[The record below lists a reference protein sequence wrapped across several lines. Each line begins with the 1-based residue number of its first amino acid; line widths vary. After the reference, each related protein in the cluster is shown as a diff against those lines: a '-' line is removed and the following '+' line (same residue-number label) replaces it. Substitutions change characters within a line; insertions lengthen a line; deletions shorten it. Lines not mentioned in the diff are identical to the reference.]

1 MSRLSGPA
9 GQGRI
14 LGECSGGPTWP
25 ARGVYFF
32 FEHGEHRRS
41 APLASR
47 VVRVGTHAVGAGA
60 KSSLWGR
67 LRMHRGTKAGSGS
80 HRSSIF
86 RHHVGVA
93 LLRLEG
99 RDLATWHDKKS
110 PKEKAEERAHEL
122 EVSRRICAMSVLWVN
137 VSDLPGPTS
146 DRAVIERNAIALLS
160 NGREP
165 LDLPSA
171 SWLGRSSADA
181 RIAQSGL
188 WNLNHVDGQYDPAF
202 LDVLERHV
210 GATLAK

>member
-1 MSRLSGPA
+1 MSRLSGSP
-9 GQGRI
+9 GQGRA
-14 LGECSGGPTWP
+14 LGDCVGGPSWP
-25 ARGVYFF
+25 TRGVYFF
-32 FEHGEHRRS
+32 FEPGEYRS
-41 APLASR
+41 SPSAVSR

-110 PKEKAEERAHEL
+110 PKENSEERAHEL

-137 VSDLPGPTS
+137 VPDLPGPTS

-160 NGREP
+160 NKLNP
-165 LDLPSA
+165 LDPPSNE
-171 SWLGRSSADA
+171 WLGRSSVDPADSTK
-181 RIAQSGL
+181 RSV
-188 WNLNHVDGQYDPAF
+188 WNLDHVERDYDP
-202 LDVLERHV
+202 LPRSLGSVHP
-210 GATLAK
+210 